1 MDKKTII
8 ATVSGLAVAAVFAVF
23 WNILS
28 KGTEA
33 TIADNPA
40 IVNMQTQVDKT
51 DEVMTAHVL
60 SVESRLVRLE
70 TKLDLIIDQSN
81 AILAA
86 HQ

>member
-1 MDKKTII
+1 MDKKVII
-8 ATVSGLAVAAVFAVF
+8 ATVSTLLTAAIFAVL
-23 WNILS
+23 WNVVS

-40 IVNMQTQVDKT
+40 IVNMQGQVDKT
-51 DEVMTAHVL
+51 DDVMTAHVL

>member
-1 MDKKTII
+1 MDKKVII
-8 ATVSGLAVAAVFAVF
+8 ATVSTLLTAAIFAVL
-23 WNILS
+23 WNVVS
-28 KGTEA
+28 RGTEA

-51 DEVMTAHVL
+51 DEVMAAHL
-60 SVESRLVRLE
+60 LAVEARLVRLE
-70 TKLDLIIDQSN
+70 TKIDLVIDQSN